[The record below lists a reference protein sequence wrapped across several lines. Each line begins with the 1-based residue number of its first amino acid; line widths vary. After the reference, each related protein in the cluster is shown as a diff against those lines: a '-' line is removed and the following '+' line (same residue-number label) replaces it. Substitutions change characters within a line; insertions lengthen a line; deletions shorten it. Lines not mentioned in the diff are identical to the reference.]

1 MAKILKSNFQNI
13 LHEDNNK
20 FDTLK
25 RALFVCLNHR
35 VAIGSTADILVINDK
50 IFDLITS
57 D

>member
-35 VAIGSTADILVINDK
+35 VAIGSTADILLINDK